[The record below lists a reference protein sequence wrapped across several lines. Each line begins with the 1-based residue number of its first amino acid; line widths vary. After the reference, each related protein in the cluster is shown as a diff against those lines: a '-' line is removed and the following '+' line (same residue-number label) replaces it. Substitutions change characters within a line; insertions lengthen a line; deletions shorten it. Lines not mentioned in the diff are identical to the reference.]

1 MEFKKGKWIRQSK
14 TAAILLLVGAM
25 LLAIYGSFAAYT
37 NFNSVKR
44 VVSTGTQSDTM
55 FGSNYLSL
63 MNLSDTSIPVKRI
76 SLAGNDNNYTFTVQV
91 CNYVWGDPTLY
102 NPKDI
107 KYKVTAKLISMD
119 GGKLPDNCTD
129 IKMGGQ
135 TFGKDGALTL
145 ESRSL
150 ATGSAQTKSYSI
162 VIPKDLKDKIK
173 IKIEAV
179 PENISADAVNNQ
191 KLGAILSFADY
202 EATKNW
208 TGHFIDSKEYAMP
221 EEIVLQLSHKDV
233 YLGFFRKLKR
243 EVLALRGGDLLNYD
257 NFVLYDSLTNKPVAK
272 LSQNMQNTLAEWKE
286 KGYEVKSASVRF
298 VVAWKP
304 KEAPKDEPETAV
316 LLADLLLSR

>member
-14 TAAILLLVGAM
+14 AVAILLLAGAM
-25 LLAIYGSFAAYT
+25 LLAVYGSFAAYT

-63 MNLSDTSIPVKRI
+63 MGINDTNIPVKRI
-76 SLAGNDNNYTFTVQV
+76 SLAESSGAYKFTVQV

-119 GGKLPDNCTD
+119 GGKLPDNCTG
-129 IKMGGQ
+129 IEMGG
-135 TFGKDGALTL
+135 THFDAGGALTL
-145 ESRSL
+145 DNQSL
-150 ATGSAQTKSYSI
+150 VTGSAQTQSYSI

-173 IKIEAV
+173 IQIEAV
-179 PENISADAVNNQ
+179 PESVSADAVNNQ

-208 TGHFIDSKEYAMP
+208 TGHFIDSKEEDKTP
-221 EEIVLQLSHKDV
+221 EQYDAYNYEISGNGAGTVTV
-233 YLGFFRKLKR
+233 
-243 EVLALRGGDLLNYD
+243 
-257 NFVLYDSLTNKPVAK
+257 T
-272 LSQNMQNTLAEWKE
+272 W
-286 KGYEVKSASVRF
+286 
-298 VVAWKP
+298 
-304 KEAPKDEPETAV
+304 DES
-316 LLADLLLSR
+316 LLLSKWVIKDGKQVEKGENNTSSYTFTVDGSTTAVQFQFYKNPAKLDALEITWDELESSVTVRFKESQAAETSAAN

>member
-14 TAAILLLVGAM
+14 AAAIFLLAGAM

-55 FGSNYLSL
+55 FGSNYLTL

-76 SLAGNDNNYTFTVQV
+76 SLAESNGTYTFTVQV

-107 KYKVTAKLISMD
+107 TYKVTAKLISMD
-119 GGKLPDNCTD
+119 GGNLPDNCTG
-129 IKMGGQ
+129 IEMGGKA
-135 TFGKDGALTL
+135 FNEDGALTL
-145 ESRSL
+145 DNKTL

-202 EATKNW
+202 EVTKNW
-208 TGHFIDSKEYAMP
+208 TGHFIDSKTDRKPDDYDAFNY
-221 EEIVLQLSHKDV
+221 EISGNGAGTVTVTWNES
-233 YLGFFRKLKR
+233 
-243 EVLALRGGDLLNYD
+243 
-257 NFVLYDSLTNKPVAK
+257 
-272 LSQNMQNTLAEWKE
+272 
-286 KGYEVKSASVRF
+286 
-298 VVAWKP
+298 
-304 KEAPKDEPETAV
+304 
-316 LLADLLLSR
+316 LLLSKWATNDKQQNGSYTFNVDGSITAIQFQFYKNPEKWKALEDWEALEKLVTVKFKEQNETETK

>member
-14 TAAILLLVGAM
+14 AAAILLLVGAM

-76 SLAGNDNNYTFTVQV
+76 SLAESNGTYTFTVQV

-107 KYKVTAKLISMD
+107 TYKVTAKLISMD
-119 GGKLPDNCTD
+119 GGNLPDNCTG
-129 IKMGGQ
+129 IEMGGKA
-135 TFGKDGALTL
+135 FNEDGALTL
-145 ESRSL
+145 DNKTL
-150 ATGSAQTKSYSI
+150 ATGSAQTKSNSI

-202 EATKNW
+202 EVTKNW
-208 TGHFIDSKEYAMP
+208 TGHFIDSKTDRKPDDYDAFNY
-221 EEIVLQLSHKDV
+221 EISGNGAGTVTVTWNES
-233 YLGFFRKLKR
+233 
-243 EVLALRGGDLLNYD
+243 
-257 NFVLYDSLTNKPVAK
+257 
-272 LSQNMQNTLAEWKE
+272 
-286 KGYEVKSASVRF
+286 
-298 VVAWKP
+298 
-304 KEAPKDEPETAV
+304 
-316 LLADLLLSR
+316 LLLSKWATNDKQQNGSYTFNVDGSITAIQFQFYKNPEKWKALEDWEALEKLVTVKFKEQNETETK

>member
-14 TAAILLLVGAM
+14 AAAIFLLVGAM

-76 SLAGNDNNYTFTVQV
+76 SLAGNDDNYTFTVQV
-91 CNYVWGDPTLY
+91 CNYVWGDESLY
-102 NPKDI
+102 NPRPI
-107 KYKVTAKLISMD
+107 TYTMTAELISMD
-119 GGKLPDNCTD
+119 GGNLPDNCTD
-129 IKMGGQ
+129 IKMGEQ

-145 ESRSL
+145 NSQYL

-162 VIPKDLKDKIK
+162 VIPKELKDKIK
-173 IKIEAV
+173 IQIEAE
-179 PENISADAVNNQ
+179 PESISADAVNNQ

-208 TGHFIDSKEYAMP
+208 TGHFIDSKEKDKTP
-221 EEIVLQLSHKDV
+221 EQYDAYNYEISGNGAGTVTV
-233 YLGFFRKLKR
+233 TWP
-243 EVLALRGGDLLNYD
+243 
-257 NFVLYDSLTNKPVAK
+257 DS
-272 LSQNMQNTLAEWKE
+272 
-286 KGYEVKSASVRF
+286 
-298 VVAWKP
+298 
-304 KEAPKDEPETAV
+304 
-316 LLADLLLSR
+316 LLLSEWVIKDGKQVEKGENNTSSSYTFTVDGSTTAVQFQFYKNPVKLDELKKTWDALESSVTVTFTESQAAETSAAN

>member
-1 MEFKKGKWIRQSK
+1 MKFKKEKWIRQSK
-14 TAAILLLVGAM
+14 AAAIFLLAGAM

-55 FGSNYLSL
+55 FGSNYLTL

-76 SLAGNDNNYTFTVQV
+76 SLAGNNDNYTFTVQV

-107 KYKVTAKLISMD
+107 KYKLTAKLISMD
-119 GGKLPDNCTD
+119 GGNLPDNCTG
-129 IKMGGQ
+129 IEMGGKA
-135 TFGKDGALTL
+135 FNEDGALTL
-145 ESRSL
+145 DNKTL
-150 ATGSAQTKSYSI
+150 ATGSAQTKSYLI

-202 EATKNW
+202 EVTKNW
-208 TGHFIDSKEYAMP
+208 TGHFIDSKTDRKPDDYDAFNY
-221 EEIVLQLSHKDV
+221 EISGNGAGTVTVTWNES
-233 YLGFFRKLKR
+233 
-243 EVLALRGGDLLNYD
+243 
-257 NFVLYDSLTNKPVAK
+257 
-272 LSQNMQNTLAEWKE
+272 
-286 KGYEVKSASVRF
+286 
-298 VVAWKP
+298 
-304 KEAPKDEPETAV
+304 
-316 LLADLLLSR
+316 LLLSKWATNDKQQNGSYTFNVDGSTTAIQFQFYKNTEKWKALEDWEALEKLVTVKFKEQNETETK

>member
-14 TAAILLLVGAM
+14 AAAILLLAGAM
-25 LLAIYGSFAAYT
+25 LLAVYGSFAAYT

-76 SLAGNDNNYTFTVQV
+76 SLAGNDVNYTFTVQV

-107 KYKVTAKLISMD
+107 TYKVTAKLISMD
-119 GGKLPDNCTD
+119 GGNLPNNCTG
-129 IKMGGQ
+129 IEMGGHA
-135 TFGKDGALTL
+135 FDEGGALTL
-145 ESRSL
+145 DNQSL
-150 ATGSAQTKSYSI
+150 LTGSAQRQSYSI

-173 IKIEAV
+173 IQIEAA
-179 PENISADAVNNQ
+179 PESDSADAVNNQ

-208 TGHFIDSKEYAMP
+208 TGHFIDSKEEDKTP
-221 EEIVLQLSHKDV
+221 EQYDAYNYEISGNGAGTVTV
-233 YLGFFRKLKR
+233 
-243 EVLALRGGDLLNYD
+243 
-257 NFVLYDSLTNKPVAK
+257 T
-272 LSQNMQNTLAEWKE
+272 W
-286 KGYEVKSASVRF
+286 
-298 VVAWKP
+298 
-304 KEAPKDEPETAV
+304 DES
-316 LLADLLLSR
+316 LLLSKWATNGEQKSSPYTFNVDGSATAVQFQFYKNPAKLNALEKTWDELESSVTVTFIESQAAETSAAN

>member
-14 TAAILLLVGAM
+14 AAAIFLLAGAM

-76 SLAGNDNNYTFTVQV
+76 SLAESNGTYTFTVQV

-107 KYKVTAKLISMD
+107 TYKVTAKLISMD
-119 GGKLPDNCTD
+119 GGNLPDNCTG
-129 IKMGGQ
+129 IEMGGKA
-135 TFGKDGALTL
+135 FNEDGALTL
-145 ESRSL
+145 DNKTL

-202 EATKNW
+202 EVTKNW
-208 TGHFIDSKEYAMP
+208 TGHFIDSKTDRKPDDYDAFNY
-221 EEIVLQLSHKDV
+221 EISGNGAGTVTV
-233 YLGFFRKLKR
+233 
-243 EVLALRGGDLLNYD
+243 
-257 NFVLYDSLTNKPVAK
+257 T
-272 LSQNMQNTLAEWKE
+272 WKE
-286 KGYEVKSASVRF
+286 S
-298 VVAWKP
+298 
-304 KEAPKDEPETAV
+304 
-316 LLADLLLSR
+316 LLLSKWVTNDKQQNGSYTFNVDGSITAIQFQFYKNPEKWKALEDWEALEKLVTVKFKEQNETETK

>member
-14 TAAILLLVGAM
+14 AAAIFLLAGAM

-76 SLAGNDNNYTFTVQV
+76 SLAESNGTYTFTVQV

-107 KYKVTAKLISMD
+107 TYKVTAKLISMD
-119 GGKLPDNCTD
+119 GGNLPDNCTG
-129 IKMGGQ
+129 IEMGGKA
-135 TFGKDGALTL
+135 FNEDGALTL
-145 ESRSL
+145 DNKTL

-202 EATKNW
+202 EVTKNW
-208 TGHFIDSKEYAMP
+208 TGHFIDSKTDRKPDDYDAFNY
-221 EEIVLQLSHKDV
+221 EISGNGAGTVTVTWNES
-233 YLGFFRKLKR
+233 
-243 EVLALRGGDLLNYD
+243 
-257 NFVLYDSLTNKPVAK
+257 
-272 LSQNMQNTLAEWKE
+272 
-286 KGYEVKSASVRF
+286 
-298 VVAWKP
+298 
-304 KEAPKDEPETAV
+304 
-316 LLADLLLSR
+316 LLLSKWATNDKQQNGSYTFNVDGSITAIQFQFYKNPEKWSAQEGWDDLEKLVTVEFKELNETETK